1 MNQTSAAIEKDIQS
15 RRQALRDN
23 FDEIKERVEA
33 ATDFTKLF
41 ERHTGKIVVGAIGAG
56 ALIAILS
63 KKQVQTQD
71 QQLPADQ
78 RRTPEEL
85 LSSRSQA
92 RNGVRRRVLSSLKE
106 VVMAVAMAQ
115 TERFIDAVV
124 VWSKKEA
131 QSSMT
136 AASSSGAPK
145 RQGETC

>member
-1 MNQTSAAIEKDIQS
+1 MNQTSTEIEQDIQS

-33 ATDFTKLF
+33 ATDLTKLF
-41 ERHTGKIVVGAIGAG
+41 ERHTGKIVVGAISAG

-63 KKQVQTQD
+63 KKHVQTQG

-78 RRTPEEL
+78 RRTPDEL
-85 LSSRSQA
+85 LSSRTQA
-92 RNGVRRRVLSSLKE
+92 PNGVMRRVLPPLKE
-106 VVMAVAMAQ
+106 VVMAVAIAQ
-115 TERFIDAVV
+115 TERFLDALV